1 MKPNAGSSMQDKSA
15 SKHPAIQRTGRPKK
29 RRWLL
34 PLVLFLIAAGAVVL
48 VASIK
53 GNAGAGT
60 TSGGTFTARR
70 DNLVITVSEGGSIRA
85 HKSIEYRCEVESRG
99 AQITILSIVPSGAYI
114 SQKDVDDGMVLV
126 KLDSSSLED
135 QLIQERMELASDQE
149 TETSAKEAYD
159 IQVIQNESDVA
170 DGRLQV
176 RFALLDLQ
184 KYLGAAL
191 AERLTR
197 DVNDAVDLTEYVAP
211 FLVEVR
217 DDPNMLDGT
226 AAGQELKRLND
237 DIVLAEG
244 NLKTAQARLAGT
256 EKLHDANYVSELD
269 LQGDRL
275 TVVNREFAEQNAK
288 VNLDLFLRYDFPKDA
303 EQALSDYIE
312 AGRKLERTFAE
323 CRSKLAQ
330 AQARLAN
337 AQERLRAQQKRVSE
351 LEQQIANCTMRAKAP
366 GLVIYGTGSTGDM
379 FRAMRGRGGG
389 GAGSGMIAEG
399 ETVFEGQTIIS
410 MPDTATMVAEISVHE
425 TEVDKVRPGQPA
437 TIVMDA
443 FPDQVLHGEV
453 LEVAPLPD
461 QQRGFMNPDLKVYTT
476 LVKIDGTHDFLRTR
490 MSCRVEVLVRE
501 LDDVVIVPIQ
511 VVATRGGRKVCY
523 IATPQGPQ
531 PREVQTGAFNDTFV
545 QIVSGLEGGEEVL
558 LNPPLF
564 TESAA
569 TSSFRERPRK
579 NGSNAS
585 DANDSSAA
593 APAGEAM
600 GPAPA
605 TPQMPGGVEMT
616 DEMRQQMRQFRRQGD
631 GPGMPGGAEM
641 TPEQRQ
647 QMMERFQRQGG
658 GPGMPGGAEMTP
670 EQRQQMME
678 RFQRQGGG
686 PRMPGGAEMTP
697 EQRQQMMERFQRQGG
712 GPGMPGGAEMTP
724 EQRQQMMER
733 FQRQGGGPGMPG
745 GAEMTPEQRQRMMEM
760 TPEQRQQMM
769 ERFQRQGGGRGRRG
783 GNDPAGGQA
792 GQETPPSGQSEAAP
806 PAPPADDQAK

>member
-1 MKPNAGSSMQDKSA
+1 MKPNTGSSRQDKST
-15 SKHPAIQRTGRPKK
+15 SQHPAIQRTGRPKK

-70 DNLVITVSEGGSIRA
+70 DKLVITVSEGGSIRA

-99 AQITILSIVPSGAYI
+99 AQITILSIVPSGTYI
-114 SQKDVDDGMVLV
+114 SQKDVEDGMVLV

-135 QLIQERMELASDQE
+135 QLIQEKMELASDQE

-197 DVNDAVDLTEYVAP
+197 DVNDAVGLTEYVAP

-217 DDPNMLDGT
+217 EDPNLLDGT

-288 VNLDLFLRYDFPKDA
+288 VSLDLFLRYDFPKNA
-303 EQALSDYIE
+303 EQHLSNYIE
-312 AGRKLERTFAE
+312 AGRQLERTFAE
-323 CRSKLAQ
+323 CRSRLAQ
-330 AQARLAN
+330 AQAKLAN
-337 AQERLRAQQKRVSE
+337 AQERLRAQQKRVNE
-351 LEQQIANCTMRAKAP
+351 LELQIANCTMRAKAP

-490 MSCRVEVLVRE
+490 MSCRVEILVRE

-511 VVATRGGRKVCY
+511 VVASRGGRKVCY
-523 IATPQGPQ
+523 VVTPQAPKGEE
-531 PREVQTGAFNDTFV
+531 REVQTGAFNDTFV
-545 QIVSGLEGGEEVL
+545 QIVSGLEGGESVL
-558 LNPPLF
+558 LNPPLY
-564 TESAA
+564 TESAT
-569 TSSFRERPRK
+569 TSSFRERPQR
-579 NGSNAS
+579 NGSGAS
-585 DANDSSAA
+585 DANDSSTA
-593 APAGEAM
+593 APTGEAM
-600 GPAPA
+600 GPTPA

-616 DEMRQQMRQFRRQGD
+616 DEMRQQMRQLRRQGG

-658 GPGMPGGAEMTP
+658 GPGMPGGGEMTP
-670 EQRQQMME
+670 EQRQ
-678 RFQRQGGG
+678 R
-686 PRMPGGAEMTP
+686 
-697 EQRQQMMERFQRQGG
+697 
-712 GPGMPGGAEMTP
+712 
-724 EQRQQMMER
+724 MMER

-792 GQETPPSGQSEAAP
+792 GQETPPGGQSEATP
-806 PAPPADDQAK
+806 PAPPAGDQTK